1 MPASLVEAVAPYK
14 DDGTG
19 LKACGTWGGEG
30 VSTAIGI
37 DPDSKGFVCALVGEE
52 KAQTITR
59 RFSVSQ
65 EGLRDFLGWVS
76 AQGRP
81 LVGIEGTHGQSRPL
95 EKVLRESGVIFHSFK
110 PADTERFRKAVLGQN
125 KNNERDA
132 ESVARYS
139 LALEAQGKL
148 EQYRRV
154 WDADMELQ
162 LLTRRYEII
171 SGELTGEVN
180 RLWKLLRDACP
191 DLYLLLGG
199 KSGEEE
205 QRGKVLKN
213 QGILALLISKSDIG
227 EWKDLSQAQMLEA
240 MGGGNYKGRGELIAE
255 LQEGAVRF
263 PSISAGIALVIRH
276 SAQQIQYFKGE
287 QSELVRI
294 LESLTEGNL
303 AVQCLKGR
311 RGIATLTAA
320 KMIAEIIDIRRFP
333 REDSLACYTGLGMR
347 EHSTGNTAM
356 MVPTRLFNHRLKDA
370 FMTAARNVVLY
381 DGDSH
386 LAGYQRNLVKAGMRP
401 LEATKRVARALVR
414 VIFRELSAL
423 NESKAKDEAQEGSK
437 EGEGDMASG
446 VTRGDQGRQSNMSP
460 SSRRVSKPKSTRK
473 VKSSQSQAAKTS
485 GGRKKVAITKK
496 TS

>member
-1 MPASLVEAVAPYK
+1 M
-14 DDGTG
+14 
-19 LKACGTWGGEG
+19 
-30 VSTAIGI
+30 STAIGI

-171 SGELTGEVN
+171 
-180 RLWKLLRDACP
+180 
-191 DLYLLLGG
+191 
-199 KSGEEE
+199 
-205 QRGKVLKN
+205 
-213 QGILALLISKSDIG
+213 
-227 EWKDLSQAQMLEA
+227 
-240 MGGGNYKGRGELIAE
+240 GELIAE

-460 SSRRVSKPKSTRK
+460 SSRRVSKSKSTRK